1 MRILVKTAGMGRE
14 EWLRWRTKGIGGSDV
29 SVIAGVNPFRS
40 IFQLWLEKTGQ
51 VEPEETEND
60 NTHFGNVLE
69 PVVKREFSKRTGLK
83 VRAKRALLQS
93 EEYPFML
100 ADLDGVIYENGKMNL
115 FEAKTASAYKQEIWE
130 KGIPEEYV
138 LQVQHYMAVTGAEKT
153 YLAALVGGNRF
164 YWKVVRRDE
173 QKIAE
178 IIALEK
184 AFWEEN
190 VLAGK
195 EPVPDGSGATTDFL
209 NEKYASSNGNTILL
223 PEEALGLCRRYEEL
237 SGQLNELQDKKDAV
251 SNQLKNFLKNNES
264 GVIGEYRV
272 TWKQVTSMTFDKKR
286 LEKEN
291 HALYEEYLTKKQ
303 YRRLTVA

>member
-1 MRILVKTAGMGRE
+1 MRILVKTAGMDRE

-29 SVIAGVNPFRS
+29 SVIAGINPFRS

-60 NTHFGNVLE
+60 HTHFGNVLE

-93 EEYPFML
+93 GEYPFML

-130 KGIPEEYV
+130 RGVPEEYI

-164 YWKVVRRDE
+164 YWKVVPRDE

-178 IIALEK
+178 IIAMEK

-190 VLAGK
+190 VLAGI
-195 EPVPDGSGATTDFL
+195 EPVPDGSEATTDFL

-237 SGQLNELQDKKDAV
+237 SGQLSELQDKKDAV
-251 SNQLKNFLKNNES
+251 SNQLKNYLKNNES

-272 TWKQVTSMTFDKKR
+272 TWKQVTSTGFDKKR

-291 HALYEEYLTKKQ
+291 RALYEAYLTKKQ

>member
-100 ADLDGVIYENGKMNL
+100 ADLDGVVYENGKMNL

-130 KGIPEEYV
+130 KGVPEEYI

-184 AFWEEN
+184 VFWEEN

-209 NEKYASSNGNTILL
+209 NEKYVSSNGNTILL
-223 PEEALGLCRRYEEL
+223 PEEALGLCRQYEEL
-237 SGQLNELQDKKDAV
+237 SGQLSELQEKKDAV
-251 SNQLKNFLKNNES
+251 SNQLKNYLKNNES

-272 TWKQVTSMTFDKKR
+272 TWKQVTSTTFDKKR

-291 HALYEEYLTKKQ
+291 RALYEEYLTKKQ

>member
-1 MRILVKTAGMGRE
+1 MRILVKTAGMSRE

-272 TWKQVTSMTFDKKR
+272 TWKQVTSTTFDKKR

-291 HALYEEYLTKKQ
+291 RALYEEYLTKKQ

>member
-1 MRILVKTAGMGRE
+1 MGRE

-272 TWKQVTSMTFDKKR
+272 TWKQVTSTTFDKKR

-291 HALYEEYLTKKQ
+291 RALYEEYLTKRQ

>member
-1 MRILVKTAGMGRE
+1 MRILVKTAGMSRE

-51 VEPEETEND
+51 IEPEETENE

-237 SGQLNELQDKKDAV
+237 SGQLNELQDKKDAI

-272 TWKQVTSMTFDKKR
+272 TWKQVTSTTFDKKR

-291 HALYEEYLTKKQ
+291 RALYEEYLTKRQ

>member
-69 PVVKREFSKRTGLK
+69 PVVKKEFSKRTGLK

-178 IIALEK
+178 IIELEK

-286 LEKEN
+286 LEREN

>member
-1 MRILVKTAGMGRE
+1 MRILVKTAGMSRE

-51 VEPEETEND
+51 IEPEETENE

-223 PEEALGLCRRYEEL
+223 PEEALSLCRRYEEL

>member
-190 VLAGK
+190 VLAGR

-223 PEEALGLCRRYEEL
+223 PEEALDLCRRYEEL

-272 TWKQVTSMTFDKKR
+272 TWKQVTSTTFDKKR

-291 HALYEEYLTKKQ
+291 RALYEEYLTKRQ

>member
-1 MRILVKTAGMGRE
+1 MRILVKTAGMSRE

-223 PEEALGLCRRYEEL
+223 PEEALSLCRRYEEL

-272 TWKQVTSMTFDKKR
+272 TWKQVTSTTFDKKR

-291 HALYEEYLTKKQ
+291 RALYEEYLTKKQ

>member
-1 MRILVKTAGMGRE
+1 MRILVKTAGMSRE

-40 IFQLWLEKTGQ
+40 IFQLWLEKTGE

-286 LEKEN
+286 LEREN